1 MIDLY
6 QFIRLLGTKIFLILV
21 GLFLALTGCVESRPR
36 YSIVL
41 PMPTIV
47 VVPVKATPV
56 STVLPEPT
64 ATPQPSATPVPL
76 IPTPIPIP
84 TIAPTPTPISVSTP
98 VPTIAPTPTPIS
110 VSTPVPTIA
119 PTVETEIPIGSTP
132 NSGTFNLSL
141 DFEGIGNESVV
152 RSDRVLLHGVTSA
165 DATVSVNGVILEV
178 QSDGTFELTLPLEP
192 GPNIV
197 DIVASDLEGNSINS
211 SLAIISIPED
221 SG

>member
-6 QFIRLLGTKIFLILV
+6 QFSRLLSTKIFLILV

-64 ATPQPSATPVPL
+64 ATPQPLATPVPL
-76 IPTPIPIP
+76 TPTPIPI
-84 TIAPTPTPISVSTP
+84 
-98 VPTIAPTPTPIS
+98 PTIAPTPTPIS

-141 DFEGIGNESVV
+141 DFDGIGNESVV

-165 DATVSVNGVILEV
+165 DAIVSVNGVILEV
-178 QSDGTFELTLPLEP
+178 QSDGTFEITLPLEP

>member
-6 QFIRLLGTKIFLILV
+6 QFIRLLSTKIFLILV

-36 YSIVL
+36 YAIAL
-41 PMPTIV
+41 PTPTIV
-47 VVPVKATPV
+47 VVPVKATPL

-64 ATPQPSATPVPL
+64 ATPQPLATPVPL
-76 IPTPIPIP
+76 TPTPIPIP

-98 VPTIAPTPTPIS
+98 VPTII
-110 VSTPVPTIA
+110 
-119 PTVETEIPIGSTP
+119 PTVETEVPVGSTP

-141 DFEGIGNESVV
+141 DFDGIGNESVV

-178 QSDGTFELTLPLEP
+178 QSDGTFEITLPLDP

>member
-6 QFIRLLGTKIFLILV
+6 QFPRLLNIKITFILV
-21 GLFLALTGCVESRPR
+21 GLVIVAIAGCVESRPR
-36 YSIVL
+36 HTVAV
-41 PMPTIV
+41 PTPTIIA
-47 VVPVKATPV
+47 ATLQPTPK
-56 STVLPEPT
+56 STVLPDLT
-64 ATPQPSATPVPL
+64 ATPQPSVTPVLQTPTPPPIPTIIPSPTPVP
-76 IPTPIPIP
+76 IPTPTP
-84 TIAPTPTPISVSTP
+84 TIAPTIESDND
-98 VPTIAPTPTPIS
+98 I
-110 VSTPVPTIA
+110 
-119 PTVETEIPIGSTP
+119 ESTP

-152 RSDRVLLHGVTSA
+152 RSDRVLLHGVTSP
-165 DATVSVNGVILEV
+165 DAIVSVNGVILEV
-178 QSDGTFELTLPLEP
+178 QPDGTFELTLPLDP

>member
-6 QFIRLLGTKIFLILV
+6 QFIRLLSTKIFLILV

-36 YSIVL
+36 YAIAL
-41 PMPTIV
+41 PTPTIV
-47 VVPVKATPV
+47 VVPVKATPL

-64 ATPQPSATPVPL
+64 ATPQPLATPVPL
-76 IPTPIPIP
+76 TPTPIPIP
-84 TIAPTPTPISVSTP
+84 TTAPTPTPISVSTP
-98 VPTIAPTPTPIS
+98 VPTI
-110 VSTPVPTIA
+110 V
-119 PTVETEIPIGSTP
+119 PTVETEILIGSTP

-141 DFEGIGNESVV
+141 DFDGIGNESVV

-178 QSDGTFELTLPLEP
+178 QSDGTFEITLPLEP

>member
-1 MIDLY
+1 M
-6 QFIRLLGTKIFLILV
+6 
-21 GLFLALTGCVESRPR
+21 ESRPR
-36 YSIVL
+36 YAIAL
-41 PMPTIV
+41 PTPTIV
-47 VVPVKATPV
+47 VVPVKATPL

-64 ATPQPSATPVPL
+64 ATPQPLATPVPL
-76 IPTPIPIP
+76 TPTPIPIP

-98 VPTIAPTPTPIS
+98 VPTI
-110 VSTPVPTIA
+110 V
-119 PTVETEIPIGSTP
+119 PTVETEVPIGSAP

-141 DFEGIGNESVV
+141 DFDGIGNESVV

-178 QSDGTFELTLPLEP
+178 QSDGTFEITLPLEP

>member
-56 STVLPEPT
+56 STALPEPT

-76 IPTPIPIP
+76 IPTLIPIP
-84 TIAPTPTPISVSTP
+84 TITPTPTPISVSTP
-98 VPTIAPTPTPIS
+98 VPTI
-110 VSTPVPTIA
+110 V
-119 PTVETEIPIGSTP
+119 PTVETEVPIGSTP

>member
-6 QFIRLLGTKIFLILV
+6 QFIRLLSTKIFLILV

-41 PMPTIV
+41 PTPTIV

-76 IPTPIPIP
+76 IPTPI
-84 TIAPTPTPISVSTP
+84 P

-211 SLAIISIPED
+211 SLAIISIPEN

>member
-64 ATPQPSATPVPL
+64 ATPQPLATPVPL
-76 IPTPIPIP
+76 TPTPIPIP

-98 VPTIAPTPTPIS
+98 VPTI
-110 VSTPVPTIA
+110 V
-119 PTVETEIPIGSTP
+119 PTVETEVPIGSAP

>member
-6 QFIRLLGTKIFLILV
+6 QFIRLLSTKIFLILV

-36 YSIVL
+36 YAIAL
-41 PMPTIV
+41 PTPTIV
-47 VVPVKATPV
+47 VVPVKATPL
-56 STVLPEPT
+56 STVLPDPT

-84 TIAPTPTPISVSTP
+84 TIAPIPTPIS
-98 VPTIAPTPTPIS
+98 A
-110 VSTPVPTIA
+110 STPVPTIA
-119 PTVETEIPIGSTP
+119 PTVETEIPLGSTP

-141 DFEGIGNESVV
+141 DFDGIGNESVV

-178 QSDGTFELTLPLEP
+178 QSDGTFEITLPLEP

>member
-6 QFIRLLGTKIFLILV
+6 QFIRLLSTKIFLILV

-76 IPTPIPIP
+76 IPTPIPI
-84 TIAPTPTPISVSTP
+84 
-98 VPTIAPTPTPIS
+98 PTIAPTPTPIS

>member
-6 QFIRLLGTKIFLILV
+6 QFIRLLSTKIFLILV

-36 YSIVL
+36 YAIAL
-41 PMPTIV
+41 PTPTIV
-47 VVPVKATPV
+47 VVPVKATPL

-64 ATPQPSATPVPL
+64 ATPQPLATPVPL
-76 IPTPIPIP
+76 TPTPIPIP
-84 TIAPTPTPISVSTP
+84 TIALTPTPISVSTP
-98 VPTIAPTPTPIS
+98 VPTI
-110 VSTPVPTIA
+110 V
-119 PTVETEIPIGSTP
+119 PTVETEILIGSTP

-141 DFEGIGNESVV
+141 DFDGIGNESVV

>member
-6 QFIRLLGTKIFLILV
+6 QFIRLLSTKIFLILV

-36 YSIVL
+36 YAIAL
-41 PMPTIV
+41 PTPTIV
-47 VVPVKATPV
+47 VVPVKATPL

-64 ATPQPSATPVPL
+64 ATPQPLATPVPL
-76 IPTPIPIP
+76 TPTPIPIL

-98 VPTIAPTPTPIS
+98 VPTI
-110 VSTPVPTIA
+110 V
-119 PTVETEIPIGSTP
+119 PTVETEISLGSTS
-132 NSGTFNLSL
+132 NSGIFNLSL
-141 DFEGIGNESVV
+141 DFDGIGNESVV

>member
-6 QFIRLLGTKIFLILV
+6 QFIRLLSTKIFLILV

-36 YSIVL
+36 YAIVL
-41 PMPTIV
+41 PTPTIV
-47 VVPVKATPV
+47 VVPVKATPL

-64 ATPQPSATPVPL
+64 ATPQPLATPVPL
-76 IPTPIPIP
+76 TPTPIPIP

-98 VPTIAPTPTPIS
+98 VPTI
-110 VSTPVPTIA
+110 V
-119 PTVETEIPIGSTP
+119 PTVETEVPIGSTP

-141 DFEGIGNESVV
+141 DFDGIGNESVV

>member
-6 QFIRLLGTKIFLILV
+6 QFIRLLSTKIFLILV

-47 VVPVKATPV
+47 VVPVKATPL

-64 ATPQPSATPVPL
+64 ATPQPLATPVPL
-76 IPTPIPIP
+76 TPTPIPIP

-98 VPTIAPTPTPIS
+98 VPTI
-110 VSTPVPTIA
+110 V
-119 PTVETEIPIGSTP
+119 PTVETEVPISSTP

-141 DFEGIGNESVV
+141 DFDGIGNESVV

>member
-41 PMPTIV
+41 PVPTIV
-47 VVPVKATPV
+47 VVPVKVTPV

-76 IPTPIPIP
+76 IPTPIPI
-84 TIAPTPTPISVSTP
+84 
-98 VPTIAPTPTPIS
+98 PTIAPTPTPIS

-165 DATVSVNGVILEV
+165 DAIVSVNGVILEV

>member
-6 QFIRLLGTKIFLILV
+6 QFIRLLSTKIFLILV

-36 YSIVL
+36 YAIAL
-41 PMPTIV
+41 PTPTIV
-47 VVPVKATPV
+47 VVPVKATPL
-56 STVLPEPT
+56 STLLPEPT
-64 ATPQPSATPVPL
+64 ATPQPLATPVPL
-76 IPTPIPIP
+76 TPTPIPIP

-98 VPTIAPTPTPIS
+98 VPTI
-110 VSTPVPTIA
+110 V

-141 DFEGIGNESVV
+141 DFDGIGNESVV

>member
-47 VVPVKATPV
+47 VVPVKATPL
-56 STVLPEPT
+56 STALPEPT

-98 VPTIAPTPTPIS
+98 VPTI
-110 VSTPVPTIA
+110 V
-119 PTVETEIPIGSTP
+119 PTVETEVPIGSTP

-141 DFEGIGNESVV
+141 DFDGIGNESVV

>member
-6 QFIRLLGTKIFLILV
+6 QFIRLLSTKIFLILV

-41 PMPTIV
+41 PTPTIV

-76 IPTPIPIP
+76 IPTPIP
-84 TIAPTPTPISVSTP
+84 

-119 PTVETEIPIGSTP
+119 PTVETEIPIGSTL

-211 SLAIISIPED
+211 SLAIISIPEN

>member
-47 VVPVKATPV
+47 VAPVKATPV

-76 IPTPIPIP
+76 IPTPIPI
-84 TIAPTPTPISVSTP
+84 
-98 VPTIAPTPTPIS
+98 PTIAPTPTPIS

>member
-6 QFIRLLGTKIFLILV
+6 QFIRLLSTKIFLILV

-36 YSIVL
+36 YAIAL
-41 PMPTIV
+41 PTPTIV
-47 VVPVKATPV
+47 VVPVKATPL

-64 ATPQPSATPVPL
+64 ATPQPLATPVPL
-76 IPTPIPIP
+76 TPTPIPIP

-98 VPTIAPTPTPIS
+98 VPTI
-110 VSTPVPTIA
+110 V
-119 PTVETEIPIGSTP
+119 PTVETEILIGSTP

-141 DFEGIGNESVV
+141 DFDGIGNESVV

-178 QSDGTFELTLPLEP
+178 QSDGTFEITLPLEP

>member
-98 VPTIAPTPTPIS
+98 VPTIAPT
-110 VSTPVPTIA
+110 
-119 PTVETEIPIGSTP
+119 VETETRIGSTP

>member
-6 QFIRLLGTKIFLILV
+6 QFIRLLSTKIFLILV

-36 YSIVL
+36 YAIAL
-41 PMPTIV
+41 PTPIIV
-47 VVPVKATPV
+47 VVPVKATPL
-56 STVLPEPT
+56 STVLPDPT
-64 ATPQPSATPVPL
+64 ATPQPLATPVPL
-76 IPTPIPIP
+76 TPTSIPIP
-84 TIAPTPTPISVSTP
+84 TIALTPTPISVSTP
-98 VPTIAPTPTPIS
+98 VPTIVPI
-110 VSTPVPTIA
+110 
-119 PTVETEIPIGSTP
+119 VETEISLGSTP

-141 DFEGIGNESVV
+141 DFDGIGNESVV

-178 QSDGTFELTLPLEP
+178 QSDGTFELTLPLQP

>member
-36 YSIVL
+36 YAIAL
-41 PMPTIV
+41 PTPTIV
-47 VVPVKATPV
+47 VVPVKATPL

-64 ATPQPSATPVPL
+64 ATPQPLATPVPL
-76 IPTPIPIP
+76 TPTPIPIP

-98 VPTIAPTPTPIS
+98 VPTI
-110 VSTPVPTIA
+110 V
-119 PTVETEIPIGSTP
+119 PTVETEVPISSTP

-141 DFEGIGNESVV
+141 DFDGIGNESVV

-178 QSDGTFELTLPLEP
+178 QSDGTFEITLPLEP

>member
-36 YSIVL
+36 YAIAL
-41 PMPTIV
+41 PTPTIV

-98 VPTIAPTPTPIS
+98 VPTI
-110 VSTPVPTIA
+110 V

>member
-1 MIDLY
+1 MVAAP
-6 QFIRLLGTKIFLILV
+6 T
-21 GLFLALTGCVESRPR
+21 
-36 YSIVL
+36 
-41 PMPTIV
+41 PTIV
-47 VVPVKATPV
+47 VMPLQATPI
-56 STVLPEPT
+56 STVLPDPT
-64 ATPQPSATPVPL
+64 ATLQPSVTPVPL
-76 IPTPIPIP
+76 TPTPLPIP
-84 TIAPTPTPISVSTP
+84 TIALIPTPISVSTP
-98 VPTIAPTPTPIS
+98 VPTIAP
-110 VSTPVPTIA
+110 A
-119 PTVETEIPIGSTP
+119 VETVIPIGSTP

-178 QSDGTFELTLPLEP
+178 QADGTFELTLPLEP
-192 GPNIV
+192 GPNII

>member
-6 QFIRLLGTKIFLILV
+6 QFPRLLNIKITFILV
-21 GLFLALTGCVESRPR
+21 GLVIVAITGCVESRPR
-36 YSIVL
+36 YTVAV
-41 PMPTIV
+41 PTPTIN
-47 VVPVKATPV
+47 PVTLQPTPK
-56 STVLPEPT
+56 STVLPDPT
-64 ATPQPSATPVPL
+64 ATPQPSVTPVPQTPTPPL
-76 IPTPIPIP
+76 IPTIIPSPTPVPI
-84 TIAPTPTPISVSTP
+84 PTPTP
-98 VPTIAPTPTPIS
+98 TIAA
-110 VSTPVPTIA
+110 TI
-119 PTVETEIPIGSTP
+119 ESDNDIESTP

-152 RSDRVLLHGVTSA
+152 RSDRVLLHGVTSP
-165 DATVSVNGVILEV
+165 DAIVSVNGVILEV
-178 QSDGTFELTLPLEP
+178 QPNGTFELTLPLDP

>member
-56 STVLPEPT
+56 STVLPEST

-76 IPTPIPIP
+76 IPTPILIP

-98 VPTIAPTPTPIS
+98 VPTIAP
-110 VSTPVPTIA
+110 A
-119 PTVETEIPIGSTP
+119 VETEIPIGSTP

>member
-6 QFIRLLGTKIFLILV
+6 QFPRLLNIKITFILV
-21 GLFLALTGCVESRPR
+21 GLVIVAITGCVESRPR
-36 YSIVL
+36 YTVAVPS
-41 PMPTIV
+41 PTIIAA
-47 VVPVKATPV
+47 PLQPTAK
-56 STVLPEPT
+56 STVLPDPT
-64 ATPQPSATPVPL
+64 ATPQPSVTPVPQT
-76 IPTPIPIP
+76 PTPPPIP
-84 TIAPTPTPISVSTP
+84 TIIPSPTPVPIPAPTPTI
-98 VPTIAPTPTPIS
+98 IAPTIES
-110 VSTPVPTIA
+110 DVAI
-119 PTVETEIPIGSTP
+119 ESTP

-152 RSDRVLLHGVTSA
+152 RSDRVLLHGVTSP
-165 DATVSVNGVILEV
+165 DAIVSVNGVILEV
-178 QSDGTFELTLPLEP
+178 QPDGTFELTLPLDP

>member
-56 STVLPEPT
+56 STVLPEST

-76 IPTPIPIP
+76 IPTLIPIP

-98 VPTIAPTPTPIS
+98 VPTIAP
-110 VSTPVPTIA
+110 A
-119 PTVETEIPIGSTP
+119 VETEIPIGSTP